1 VTGVDDSMV
10 DDNVTYNILI
20 GPTSSSDVNYEGLNV
35 EIVEVVNINNDLIT
49 SFDPGS
55 ETFLWIDPKS
65 MFPENQSNDDLEFL
79 VNLASDNNL
88 YSASIDSSPK
98 FFHTEQLSYIRFKEG
113 DSLYQNVNPNIDK
126 YDNLSFTV
134 LLRPI
139 SVSSSHWNG
148 WNNVITRKILTDG
161 KPLFNFGLHPEGWIA
176 ITRFDGDCES
186 CVLEHEYYF
195 SRSDSELLLV
205 NYILN
210 RSDEKVI
217 FMKTISYI

>member
-1 VTGVDDSMV
+1 M
-10 DDNVTYNILI
+10 
-20 GPTSSSDVNYEGLNV
+20 
-35 EIVEVVNINNDLIT
+35 
-49 SFDPGS
+49 
-55 ETFLWIDPKS
+55 
-65 MFPENQSNDDLEFL
+65 
-79 VNLASDNNL
+79 
-88 YSASIDSSPK
+88 
-98 FFHTEQLSYIRFKEG
+98 
-113 DSLYQNVNPNIDK
+113 
-126 YDNLSFTV
+126 
-134 LLRPI
+134 RPI

-210 RSDEKVI
+210 RSDEKVYFYENNNLI
-217 FMKTISYI
+217 FNYDIENKPITLQGINIGGGTLNADIFEIIATTNINKITEINNYLIEKWGLSFE